1 LKRAIITLNGKL
13 TPNFEYIGK
22 LREKH
27 HSLLKTMAKKE
38 ELIKTEMGETSS
50 ILNKNV
56 SIIPK

>member
-1 LKRAIITLNGKL
+1 LNGKL
-13 TPNFEYIGK
+13 TPNFEYISK